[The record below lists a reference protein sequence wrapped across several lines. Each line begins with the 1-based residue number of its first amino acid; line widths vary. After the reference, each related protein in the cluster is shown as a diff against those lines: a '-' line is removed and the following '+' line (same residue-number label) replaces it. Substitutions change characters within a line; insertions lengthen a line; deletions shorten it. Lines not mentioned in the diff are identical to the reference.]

1 MSPDRSAWSRIKQR
15 KLFQWA
21 LAYLGGAWL
30 TLEVVDLLAGQ
41 LAWPSFVFRAALML
55 LSVGFLGVLVGAW
68 FHGEKGQQR
77 VRGVELLLFA
87 ALVLVAAV
95 SMDRVM
101 KSQSPDPAD
110 SLIHDLAAPLPTDAT
125 REDVSS
131 IAVLPLANTS
141 GDPDKEYF
149 GDGLAEELINAL
161 TRVAGLRVAARTS
174 AFVFKGRPHD
184 VVEIGRILRVD
195 HVLEGAW
202 SQDGQ
207 LVRVTVRLVDAR
219 NGFQVWGET
228 YEREL
233 EGLFQVQ
240 DEIATSVVQAVG
252 PRLAL
257 PAGSPLVTAST
268 EEPQAYEFYLKG
280 RYFWNRR
287 TPQDL
292 RRAIELFDSAVALD
306 TAYAAAYA
314 GLALTY
320 TVLPSYG
327 WRNEDAYPNA
337 SGAARRALALDPTS
351 AEAHVA
357 QAMVHR
363 GEFSWLEAE
372 QAFLRAIEFN
382 PGEPS
387 AHQWYGQLLHVLGRG
402 AQGLEELRRAHQ
414 LDPLSLLIS
423 FHLGWEL
430 HLLRRYE
437 EASIELRDAAEL
449 NPAHPLPAIG
459 LGFVEAEMGRI
470 EAALAE
476 FQRALAN
483 SPERWDILVSG
494 MAYGLAVAGRAA
506 EARVLLEELHLR
518 SETQPVSETFI
529 AIAYVGLGD
538 HEEALRWLREAV
550 EDKDWALGLGGLSD
564 PALDPLRS
572 DPRFEE
578 ILETAGLRQRVA
590 P

>member
-1 MSPDRSAWSRIKQR
+1 M
-15 KLFQWA
+15 
-21 LAYLGGAWL
+21 
-30 TLEVVDLLAGQ
+30 
-41 LAWPSFVFRAALML
+41 
-55 LSVGFLGVLVGAW
+55 
-68 FHGEKGQQR
+68 
-77 VRGVELLLFA
+77 
-87 ALVLVAAV
+87 
-95 SMDRVM
+95 
-101 KSQSPDPAD
+101 
-110 SLIHDLAAPLPTDAT
+110 
-125 REDVSS
+125 
-131 IAVLPLANTS
+131 
-141 GDPDKEYF
+141 
-149 GDGLAEELINAL
+149 
-161 TRVAGLRVAARTS
+161 
-174 AFVFKGRPHD
+174 
-184 VVEIGRILRVD
+184 
-195 HVLEGAW
+195 
-202 SQDGQ
+202 
-207 LVRVTVRLVDAR
+207 
-219 NGFQVWGET
+219 
-228 YEREL
+228 
-233 EGLFQVQ
+233 
-240 DEIATSVVQAVG
+240 
-252 PRLAL
+252 
-257 PAGSPLVTAST
+257 TAST

-470 EAALAE
+470 EAALGGASSAL
-476 FQRALAN
+476 RDAAGVGNLHRDRIRWSRRSRGGLALA
-483 SPERWDILVSG
+483 PG
-494 MAYGLAVAGRAA
+494 GGGG
-506 EARVLLEELHLR
+506 
-518 SETQPVSETFI
+518 Q
-529 AIAYVGLGD
+529 GLGTRPGRPVRSGPGS
-538 HEEALRWLREAV
+538 AKVRPPLRGDLGDCRFAATRGPV
-550 EDKDWALGLGGLSD
+550 ALGSPYFRLVRGG
-564 PALDPLRS
+564 A
-572 DPRFEE
+572 
-578 ILETAGLRQRVA
+578 
-590 P
+590 